1 MYQRRQQIIS
11 FPGTSGEN
19 NTHLP
24 SDMQLKQELDR
35 LMQRTKQEG
44 GVPKDWKYVAAPG
57 EEHFP
62 TIFPPQLKN
71 K

>member
-1 MYQRRQQIIS
+1 MYQRRPQIIS
-11 FPGTSGEN
+11 FPGKTGEN
-19 NTHLP
+19 SNPLP
-24 SDMQLKQELDR
+24 TDNELKQELDR
-35 LMQRTKQEG
+35 LMQRTEQEG

-62 TIFPPQLKN
+62 TIFPPRLKN